1 MKVGS
6 VYLALVVA
14 ISLLDEERRVFDM
27 GDEFESGFD
36 GYGDNNHGR
45 DDEWIVVGT
54 VVNWDSIE
62 QMLELDGHN
71 WCISTTVQR
80 EIFRLD

>member
-14 ISLLDEERRVFDM
+14 IPLLDEERRVFDM

-36 GYGDNNHGR
+36 GYDGRSGDDSHGR
-45 DDEWIVVGT
+45 DDE
-54 VVNWDSIE
+54 
-62 QMLELDGHN
+62 
-71 WCISTTVQR
+71 
-80 EIFRLD
+80 